1 MISFSV
7 FYWIF
12 FFSPADTFFYSLI
25 IYDVQTDVCLSII
38 GRKTILNISN
48 DVDRENHPL
57 EILKSVDVNN
67 WSRVSRNPIEGEVVL
82 DPARVLIGSAI
93 KSVGTSRD

>member
-12 FFSPADTFFYSLI
+12 FFTRRHGFFYSLI

-57 EILKSVDVNN
+57 EISKSVDVNN